1 MSSVPSGEQSSEPS
15 GETRKRRRLGL
26 KRSKA
31 GCLQC
36 RQRRKKC
43 QLDRP
48 RCIGC
53 AEREWECTYPTN
65 SDSSLDQNHG
75 AGEMPAEIN
84 ANSSGLLVYND
95 EWMAT
100 DVTLFS
106 DIFSGLVHAECECE
120 IVNQQKHGCLQ
131 CPRRKRKCAFDS
143 LSCIER
149 ASPYEYPT
157 ASSPETLATYDVDG
171 FLNLPDLED
180 NTVASAV
187 ANRFMVLQFDP
198 FDPLCML
205 ALSLPQKELVHHF
218 AASITSVISYY
229 RDEKYC
235 GKHILSPLT
244 SASSSSPLIFSLCAL
259 ASAHQAHLR
268 GDEDDQSVDYYTRA
282 IQQVMSSL
290 FKSASDTSQ
299 AELLSSI
306 LLLVYY
312 QIAKGGNPD
321 AIASFL
327 DCLYRRITAILA
339 DLSTSAGIPSFPE
352 STIYLFQVFQ
362 YFDVMFSL
370 STHSQLRDRT
380 LRLHNFLAT
389 YYRVHGRL
397 RTDVDAVIGLA
408 SDLWPLI
415 VQLAVICNSSE
426 FGANITSEV
435 QFHANLLELELCAWE
450 VPVPLSE
457 SLDGQEVAMQAS
469 AKVYQIAAQIYL
481 MYIVGQN
488 DTNKMKALVKDGL
501 EWLGRLCTLDGNMA
515 ALLWPIS
522 VVASECVDVAD
533 RVFVKAVLT
542 KLSKR
547 QGMRNVD
554 RVMRAIEKQWEGT
567 PLLELVMHG

>member
-1 MSSVPSGEQSSEPS
+1 MSSVPSGEPSSEPS
-15 GETRKRRRLGL
+15 GEIRKRRRLGL
-26 KRSKA
+26 KRGHLITRA
-31 GCLQC
+31 N
-36 RQRRKKC
+36 
-43 QLDRP
+43 DRDK
-48 RCIGC
+48 
-53 AEREWECTYPTN
+53 WECTYPTN
-65 SDSSLDQNHG
+65 SDSSLDQNHV
-75 AGEMPAEIN
+75 AGDMPEEIN
-84 ANSSGLLVYND
+84 ANSRGLLVYND
-95 EWMAT
+95 EGMAT

-120 IVNQQKHGCLQ
+120 IVHQQKHGCLQ
-131 CPRRKRKCAFDS
+131 CPRRKRIGS

-149 ASPYEYPT
+149 ASPCEYST
-157 ASSPETLATYDVDG
+157 ASSPATLATYDVDG

-180 NTVASAV
+180 NPGASA
-187 ANRFMVLQFDP
+187 AADSFIVLQFDP
-198 FDPLCML
+198 FDTLCML
-205 ALSLPQKELVHHF
+205 ALSVPQKELVHHF
-218 AASITSVISYY
+218 AASVTSVISYY
-229 RDEKYC
+229 RDEMYC
-235 GKHILSPLT
+235 GKHILSPLS
-244 SASSSSPLIFSLCAL
+244 SASSSSPLIFSLFL
-259 ASAHQAHLR
+259 
-268 GDEDDQSVDYYTRA
+268 DYYTTA

-290 FKSASDTSQ
+290 LKSASDTSQ
-299 AELLSSI
+299 AKLLSST

-352 STIYLFQVFQ
+352 STIYMFRVFQ

-450 VPVPLSE
+450 VPMPISE
-457 SLDGQEVAMQAS
+457 SLEGQEVAMQA
-469 AKVYQIAAQIYL
+469 AA
-481 MYIVGQN
+481 
-488 DTNKMKALVKDGL
+488 KALVKDGL

-554 RVMRAIEKQWEGT
+554 RVMRDIEKQWEGT